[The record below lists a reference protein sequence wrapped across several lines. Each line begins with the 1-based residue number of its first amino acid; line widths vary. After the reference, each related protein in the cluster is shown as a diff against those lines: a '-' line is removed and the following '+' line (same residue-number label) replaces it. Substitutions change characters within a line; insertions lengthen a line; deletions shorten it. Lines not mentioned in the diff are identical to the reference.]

1 VLILSNM
8 GNSSEGFGFETLLEI
23 ASRCGSAT
31 AFKKGISWNAD
42 SDLERSWADW
52 TRSSFQP
59 FILPHLLEVQ
69 DLSSRQFVR
78 EILGL
83 DRAFSS
89 LLSKESEEKSLEA
102 GRQLLSMK
110 SLKADRTLDRIQRA
124 VAAGNAPGHFATL
137 FAVRAAVFSIAPRT
151 TVSAYLLQELV
162 CEIPDPDL
170 QAELLALGLSEVN
183 DFFRHSAETKAEA
196 MRSNA

>member
-1 VLILSNM
+1 M

-23 ASRCGSAT
+23 ATRCGSGT

-42 SDLERSWADW
+42 SDRERSWADW

-183 DFFRHSAETKAEA
+183 DFFRHSADTKSEA